1 MAGNDHSDPAES
13 QTTYRA
19 VLFDFGGVLTT
30 SLLKAFR
37 TFGAE
42 LGNETLPL
50 RLLGKDYDAGKVL
63 AAHEEGRAS
72 AAEFEQAYAET
83 LQQHGV
89 QVSAEGLI
97 ARIKSTLQRD
107 PETIA
112 LVARLRDRGV
122 PVGLLSNSFG
132 DDGYAGYDLEAM
144 FDAVTISRDIGIR
157 KPSRQ
162 AYRAACEKLGVPPG
176 ETVMVDD
183 LQHNLDSAARLGMGA
198 VLHREAATTHAEL
211 ERFLDLRISG

>member
-1 MAGNDHSDPAES
+1 MAKNDHSDPAES

-30 SLLKAFR
+30 SLLEAFR
-37 TFGAE
+37 AFGAE

-50 RLLGKDYDAGKVL
+50 RLLGKEHDAGKLL

-83 LQQHGV
+83 LQQHGIEV
-89 QVSAEGLI
+89 AAEGLI
-97 ARIKSTLQRD
+97 ARIKSSVQRD

-112 LVARLRDRGV
+112 LVADLRDRGV

-132 DDGYAGYDLEAM
+132 DDGYAGYDLETM

-183 LQHNLDSAARLGMGA
+183 LQHNLDSARRLNMGV
-198 VLHREAATTHAEL
+198 VLHREAASTRAEL
-211 ERFLDLRISG
+211 ERILDLRISG